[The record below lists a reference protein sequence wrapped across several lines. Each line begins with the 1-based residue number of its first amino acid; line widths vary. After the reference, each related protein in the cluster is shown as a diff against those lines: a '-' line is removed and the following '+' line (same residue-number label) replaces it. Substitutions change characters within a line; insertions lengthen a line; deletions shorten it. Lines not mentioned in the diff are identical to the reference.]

1 MKYQVGVTGQ
11 ALGTILTRY
20 TLIQRFLIWL
30 SDQKQNVCGCT
41 QQQVEDYLDEIQE
54 DGMTDKFFN
63 SHISGLK
70 NFFWFMVAHGH
81 MKRIPF
87 QPEFYQR
94 KEIPQHHDRSVSPE
108 VCEEVLGKLHLLPE
122 HLRCM
127 YLHLWCLGLRISE
140 VCTLKGNAYYR
151 QNQDTWLQVYQVKM
165 KNYKRI
171 PIAEGLYQIMQVYI
185 RHRHI
190 GPDGYLFTNR
200 NGGPYRSATFR
211 QQMKKFYVTFP
222 NTNALRSQL
231 TWTHYRLLLSVE
243 DEQARRWYM
252 DEAVAS
258 AWSSRQ
264 LERQIST
271 MYYERL
277 LVSREKELVQSE
289 ATELMAPLMAQNF
302 IKDPYV
308 LEFLDLKNYPALRE
322 SDLEQALLDKLQ
334 EFLLELGRGFCFV
347 ARQKLMRYEDD
358 DFYLDLVFYHSI
370 LKCHVLIDL
379 KIGKLTH
386 GDIGQMDSYIR
397 MFDALYKNVDDN
409 PTIGI
414 ILCSQK
420 NEAIVKYS
428 VLNDAKQI
436 FASKYRLEL
445 PTAEELQHELE
456 SERKRI
462 EEQDE

>member
-1 MKYQVGVTGQ
+1 MADKELIPYEDIYSAIKETLLSSRRQ
-11 ALGTILTRY
+11 AYTAVNFAMVQAYWQIGRIIVEHEQEGSLRSGYGKSVLQELSNRLTEEFGKGFSVR
-20 TLIQRFLIWL
+20 TL
-30 SDQKQNVCGCT
+30 
-41 QQQVEDYLDEIQE
+41 
-54 DGMTDKFFN
+54 
-63 SHISGLK
+63 
-70 NFFWFMVAHGH
+70 
-81 MKRIPF
+81 
-87 QPEFYQR
+87 
-94 KEIPQHHDRSVSPE
+94 
-108 VCEEVLGKLHLLPE
+108 
-122 HLRCM
+122 
-127 YLHLWCLGLRISE
+127 
-140 VCTLKGNAYYR
+140 
-151 QNQDTWLQVYQVKM
+151 
-165 KNYKRI
+165 
-171 PIAEGLYQIMQVYI
+171 
-185 RHRHI
+185 
-190 GPDGYLFTNR
+190 
-200 NGGPYRSATFR
+200 

-243 DEQARRWYM
+243 NEQARQWYM

-277 LVSREKELVQSE
+277 LASREKEPVQSE
-289 ATELMAPLMAQNF
+289 AAELMAPLAKENF

-322 SDLEQALLDKLQ
+322 SDLEQALIDKLQ

-347 ARQKLMRYEDD
+347 ARQKLMRYEDE

-397 MFDALYKNVDDN
+397 MFDALYKNIDDN

-428 VLNDAKQI
+428 VLSDAQQI
-436 FASKYRLEL
+436 FASRYRLEL
-445 PTAEELQHELE
+445 PAAEELQREIE

-462 EEQDE
+462 EEQEG